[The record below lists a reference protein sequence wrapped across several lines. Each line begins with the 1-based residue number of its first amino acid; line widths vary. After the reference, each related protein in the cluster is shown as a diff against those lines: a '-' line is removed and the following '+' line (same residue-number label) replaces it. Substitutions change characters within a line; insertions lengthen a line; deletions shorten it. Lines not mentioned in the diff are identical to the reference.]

1 MLHNKKKSYC
11 FFQHVDSNHN
21 LLLTLQSPYT
31 PTNFWQFCFSRNLLD
46 TTEFNLIYPYH
57 EQDDSDMEE
66 NVQDKFE
73 CTTLPNLIEVRQQYQ
88 KPNELIPELTQKS
101 SIKITE
107 TSREIQKSKTEFAS
121 NTLLDVPS
129 KWEIVREEICESE
142 EDEKALRNYLFSM

>member
-1 MLHNKKKSYC
+1 
-11 FFQHVDSNHN
+11 
-21 LLLTLQSPYT
+21 
-31 PTNFWQFCFSRNLLD
+31 
-46 TTEFNLIYPYH
+46 
-57 EQDDSDMEE
+57 MEE

-88 KPNELIPELTQKS
+88 KRNELIPELTQKL

-107 TSREIQKSKTEFAS
+107 TSREIQRSKTEFVS